1 MKSKIIMGAIMFAI
15 LLGLIALSKYAPY
28 VLDITI
34 LLLCVFG
41 TREIYLAI
49 KRAGHK
55 PIPFPLIL
63 IMLLAYPMM
72 YFFSI
77 DGLIITLLFTFL
89 VTFLWYVFDNKR
101 NFSDFM
107 TTLFLAYYP
116 CLMFIVILFLNMEY
130 GILPIML
137 AVGGAVGCD
146 IFAYF
151 GGSII
156 KGPKIFPKLSPK
168 KTYAGSIIG
177 LFGGAFGSW
186 VMYKIFEAGNFP
198 SNIIFRFDMLF
209 NNPSMTYTLLGFCCA
224 VFAELGD
231 LGASKI
237 KREVGIKDYSTAL
250 RSHGGVM
257 DRLDSILFSMIFITT
272 YMVLVH
278 GNA

>member
-1 MKSKIIMGAIMFAI
+1 MKGKIIMGAIMFSL
-15 LLGLIALSKYAPY
+15 LLGLIALSKIFPQTI
-28 VLDITI
+28 DIAV

-41 TREIYLAI
+41 TKEIYSAI

-55 PIPFPLIL
+55 PVPYPLIL
-63 IMLLAYPMM
+63 IMLAAYPMM
-72 YFFSI
+72 LFYSLN
-77 DGLIITLLFTFL
+77 GLVLTLL
-89 VTFLWYVFDNKR
+89 VTFLITFIWYVFDTRR

-116 CLMFIVILFLNMEY
+116 CLMFVVILFLNIAY
-130 GILPIML
+130 GVLPIML
-137 AVGGAVGCD
+137 AAGGAIGCD

-151 GGSII
+151 GGSLI

-168 KTYAGSIIG
+168 KTYAGCITG

-186 VMYKIFEAGNFP
+186 VMYKIFEVGGFP
-198 SNIIFRFDMLF
+198 SNNIFRFGDILS
-209 NNPSMTYTLLGFCCA
+209 NPELTYALLGVCCA
-224 VFAELGD
+224 IFAELGD

-237 KREVGIKDYSTAL
+237 KREVGIKDYSKAL

-257 DRLDSILFSMIFITT
+257 DRLDSVLFAMIFITT

-278 GNA
+278 